1 MKIVAYRGYAKD
13 APENTMKAF
22 QSAILAGASAIQ
34 LDLHVSRDGEIVI
47 FHDDAMSRLMDGV
60 GFVRHHTLQD
70 LQSYRFKE
78 AKEEEEEE
86 EAIRIPTLRE
96 YLSWAKDLPHF
107 TIIRL
112 KNEHFFYP
120 NMEEAVISLIEEF
133 DLKDRVFLTSKNI
146 DSLRILRSFRPD
158 FSLAYMAEEGSE
170 EVIQE
175 IRALSIAMVLV
186 KRTLLRKEDLD
197 PFKSLGLPLYAYV
210 IDDPP
215 ALALCQQ
222 LEVDGLLTRDIPMVQ
237 ELLEVS
243 NPYSEEILNTA
254 RLKPITEENLP
265 DHGQEKSSPLLT
277 AREKFFKGHAGK
289 KKHRDKGG
297 VIVSIIF
304 SVIAAS
310 VITFFAMRVLENML
324 K

>member
-78 AKEEEEEE
+78 AEEE

-112 KNEHFFYP
+112 KNDHFFYP

-133 DLKDRVFLTSKNI
+133 NLKDRVFLTSKNI
-146 DSLRILRSFRPD
+146 DSLKILRTYRPG
-158 FSLAYMAEEGSE
+158 FSLAFMAQEVSE
-170 EVIQE
+170 ELVQE
-175 IRALSIAMVLV
+175 IRDLSISMVLV

-197 PFKSLGLPLYAYV
+197 PLKSLGLPLYAYV

-215 ALALCQQ
+215 AVVLCQE
-222 LEVDGLLTRDIPMVQ
+222 LELDGLLTRDLPMAQ

-254 RLKPITEENLP
+254 RLKPITEEDLSN
-265 DHGQEKSSPLLT
+265 HGQEKSSPLLT
-277 AREKFFKGHAGK
+277 AREKFFRVHGK

-304 SVIAAS
+304 SVMAAS
-310 VITFFAMRVLENML
+310 VITFFAMRVLENMV

>member
-78 AKEEEEEE
+78 AEEE

-112 KNEHFFYP
+112 KNDHFFYP

-133 DLKDRVFLTSKNI
+133 NLKDRVFLTSKNI
-146 DSLRILRSFRPD
+146 DSLKILRTYRPD
-158 FSLAYMAEEGSE
+158 FSLAFMAQEVSE
-170 EVIQE
+170 EVVQE
-175 IRALSIAMVLV
+175 IRDLSISMVLV

-197 PFKSLGLPLYAYV
+197 PLKSLGLPLYAYV

-215 ALALCQQ
+215 AVVLCQE
-222 LEVDGLLTRDIPMVQ
+222 LELDGLLTRDLPMAQ

-254 RLKPITEENLP
+254 RLKPITEEDLS

-277 AREKFFKGHAGK
+277 AREKFFRVHGK

-304 SVIAAS
+304 SVMAAS
-310 VITFFAMRVLENML
+310 VITFFAMRVLENMV

>member
-78 AKEEEEEE
+78 DEEE

-112 KNEHFFYP
+112 KNDHFFYP
-120 NMEEAVISLIEEF
+120 NMEEAVISLIDEF
-133 DLKDRVFLTSKNI
+133 NLKDRVFLTSKNI
-146 DSLRILRSFRPD
+146 DSLKILRTYRPD
-158 FSLAYMAEEGSE
+158 FSLAFMAEEVSE
-170 EVIQE
+170 ELVQE
-175 IRALSIAMVLV
+175 IRDLSISMVLV

-197 PFKSLGLPLYAYV
+197 PLKSLGLPLYAYV

-215 ALALCQQ
+215 AVALCQE
-222 LEVDGLLTRDIPMVQ
+222 LELDGLLTRDLPMAQ

-254 RLKPITEENLP
+254 RLKPITEEDLP
-265 DHGQEKSSPLLT
+265 DHSQEKSSPLLT
-277 AREKFFKGHAGK
+277 AREKFFRVHAGK

-304 SVIAAS
+304 SVMAAS
-310 VITFFAMRVLENML
+310 VITFFAMRVLENMV

>member
-1 MKIVAYRGYAKD
+1 MKIVAYRGYTKD

-34 LDLHVSRDGEIVI
+34 LDLHVSRDGETVI

-78 AKEEEEEE
+78 AEEE

-112 KNEHFFYP
+112 KNDHFFYP

-133 DLKDRVFLTSKNI
+133 NIKDRVFLTSKNI
-146 DSLRILRSFRPD
+146 DSLKILRTYRPD
-158 FSLAYMAEEGSE
+158 FSLAFMAQEVSE
-170 EVIQE
+170 EVVQE
-175 IRALSIAMVLV
+175 IRDLSISMVLV

-197 PFKSLGLPLYAYV
+197 PLKSLGLPLYAYV

-215 ALALCQQ
+215 AVVLCQE
-222 LEVDGLLTRDIPMVQ
+222 LELDGLLTRDLPMAQ

-254 RLKPITEENLP
+254 RLKPITEEDLP
-265 DHGQEKSSPLLT
+265 DHSQEKSSPLLT
-277 AREKFFKGHAGK
+277 AREKFFRVHGK

-304 SVIAAS
+304 SVMAAS
-310 VITFFAMRVLENML
+310 VITFFAMRVLENMV